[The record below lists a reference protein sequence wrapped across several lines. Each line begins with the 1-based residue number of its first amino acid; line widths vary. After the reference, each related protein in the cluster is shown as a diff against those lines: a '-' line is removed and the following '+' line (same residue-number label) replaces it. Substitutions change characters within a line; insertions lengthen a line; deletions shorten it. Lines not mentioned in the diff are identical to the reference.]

1 MLEFTIN
8 DTCFCLTCYFN
19 LDVFCFLVKDPVKL
33 IPGARIEIMVE
44 V

>member
-1 MLEFTIN
+1 MFKLYMIF
-8 DTCFCLTCYFN
+8 FLS
-19 LDVFCFLVKDPVKL
+19 DVVIESWCNFFLVKDPVKL